1 MNDLLYKFLL
11 LLWLTTLFS
20 SSSVCATEPNLS
32 NFECVFER
40 HYVAYLD
47 KDKTELYNNVPTQ
60 LSFIGEQTTTATL
73 ALDAAAR
80 ASNST
85 TWTLVVADDTGAKYI
100 GNSGDLLTIFYKP
113 GAGFGEYEASLQW
126 AISGY
131 AFSSIGT
138 CIGRP

>member
-1 MNDLLYKFLL
+1 
-11 LLWLTTLFS
+11 LTTLFS
-20 SSSVCATEPNLS
+20 SSFVSAAETSLS
-32 NFECVFER
+32 NFACVFER
-40 HYVAYLD
+40 HYVAYLE
-47 KDKTELYNNVPTQ
+47 KDKTELYNKVPTQ
-60 LSFIGEQTTTATL
+60 LSFIGEKTTTSALGLNATS
-73 ALDAAAR
+73 R

-85 TWTLVVADDTGAKYI
+85 RWTLVVSDATGAKYI

-131 AFSSIGT
+131 AFSSIGS